1 MAVTLQDVALHA
13 GVSTKTVSNV
23 VNGYAHVAPATRTR
37 VEKAVAELGY
47 RPNLSARSMRG
58 GRSGIIALA
67 VPELGVPYF
76 AELAQSVIRAA
87 DQAGFIV
94 LIDQTE
100 GRLDRERLV
109 SQGIRSQLIDGLI
122 FSPLALRGDDLDARA
137 DGIPMVLLGERVGAA
152 AVDHVIIDNVEA
164 ARQAVGHLVAQ
175 GRTRIAAVGAQYSTV
190 GETARLRLAGYQQAL
205 ADAGLP
211 FQSELVAETRS
222 FHRHDG
228 AAAMTRLLDAG
239 SVPDAVFAFNDLTAI
254 GVLRA
259 CYDRGLRVP
268 EDVAVIGFDDL
279 EEGRYAIPSLSTISP
294 DKDFIG
300 RTAVRLL
307 ATRLAAPA
315 QVEDHSGSHQG
326 TVVGGG
332 TPTAEVVA
340 PFRLEARESTMG
352 RGKR

>member
-1 MAVTLQDVALHA
+1 MAVTLHDVALRA
-13 GVSTKTVSNV
+13 GVSIKTVSNV
-23 VNGYAHVAPATRTR
+23 VNGYAHVAAATRSR
-37 VEKAVAELGY
+37 VEQAVTELGY

-67 VPELGVPYF
+67 VPELSVPYF

-87 DQAGFIV
+87 DREGFIV

-100 GRLDRERLV
+100 GRVDRERLV
-109 SQGIRSQLIDGLI
+109 CEGIRSQLIDGLI
-122 FSPLALRGDDLDARA
+122 FSPLALSGAELAARP
-137 DGIPMVLLGERVGAA
+137 DGIPMVLLGERAGGATA
-152 AVDHVIIDNVEA
+152 HIVIDNVEA
-164 ARQAVGHLVAQ
+164 ARQAVGHLAGL
-175 GRTRIAAVGAQYSTV
+175 GRTAIAAVGAQYAAT
-190 GETARLRLAGYQQAL
+190 GETARLRLAGYQAGL

-211 FQSELVAETRS
+211 FRPELVAETPS

-228 AAAMTRLLDAG
+228 AAAMARLLDAG
-239 SVPDAVFAFNDLTAI
+239 VRPDAVFAFADLTAI
-254 GVLRA
+254 GVLRT

-279 EEGRYAIPSLSTISP
+279 EEGRYTIPALSTISP

-307 ATRLAAPA
+307 VDRLA
-315 QVEDHSGSHQG
+315 S
-326 TVVGGG
+326 GGG
-332 TPTAEVVA
+332 DQAPGHAAVPVREVIA
-340 PFRLEARESTMG
+340 PYRLEARESTMG